1 MSVLSAYVHSLF
13 AGGHVA
19 IRQAVQPDDWQSALQ
34 AAYAEGARHVLLDA
48 GFEPIAEDA
57 LQALLAPLPP
67 GIYLT
72 AAALHV
78 RPHGWWPQVG
88 LVDGAPHL
96 FRADIAPAP
105 GAASGSGPAPLP
117 VQRRRGRPRKHP
129 LPSGLS
135 SSAQDS
141 APDSLG
147 EYLEHAWTRL
157 GTHDRDILQ
166 ARLGVD
172 GEPRTLEQIAQL
184 RVPEVSRERIR
195 QLEQRALKTL
205 RELPASAH
213 LLRRLRTLIRSD
225 QPLLSLDQLPQR
237 DPWFDHTAS
246 QAWFEKLLRAL
257 AEGEIDTID
266 AGGRAVLVPFPL
278 AHWQQC
284 VQQARSLLHR
294 LSSED
299 CLLSQ
304 AAEQVGKLLEE
315 RHAAFRP
322 LLWQAAGG
330 DQVQSAQDPDGQQRV
345 VAMGQG
351 AKELVK
357 VILFEATEPL
367 HRDQVVQ
374 LVRARTA
381 RDISDMSI
389 TNALPDVGVLMARG
403 HYGLRRHLPYS
414 DDQVQALVA
423 AAEAVV
429 LHAPAARQWSTEEI
443 CRAVRDDGLFD
454 AEQLDPYL
462 LGACLRLHGTRLIDL
477 KKGVWEPADG
487 ALGERIMIR
496 DFIVELLQEMGR
508 PLSTEELKNA
518 LRERRGLAA
527 TFQIQPRD
535 PLVRL
540 GKAVWGLIDR
550 DLPVPVKD
558 LGAYVDELHRHLL
571 RSSEGLHVSEVLGV
585 LAQAGLDV
593 GWVEDPELFF
603 ALAQRRDDMRVT
615 PARYLA
621 LSQWTDERRLTP
633 TAAIRQA
640 VSADPMRP
648 AAAIAADASARARR
662 EIGVDAVRYILN
674 NCDYTFDRASGSWC
688 RAGSDTATV

>member
-1 MSVLSAYVHSLF
+1 MTVLSAYVHSLF

-19 IRQAVQPDDWQSALQ
+19 IRQAAQPDDWQAALQ

-48 GFEPIAEDA
+48 GFEPLTDDA

-96 FRADIAPAP
+96 FRADIQPVQGNP
-105 GAASGSGPAPLP
+105 GTGPAPLP

-129 LPSGLS
+129 LPSGLAPS
-135 SSAQDS
+135 NQD
-141 APDSLG
+141 AVPDSLAA
-147 EYLEHAWTRL
+147 YLDQAWTRL
-157 GTHDRDILQ
+157 GSHDRDILQ

-172 GEPRTLEQIAQL
+172 GEPRTLEQIAQQ

-213 LLRRLRTLIRSD
+213 LLRRMRTLIRSD
-225 QPLLSLDQLPQR
+225 QPLLSLDQLHQR
-237 DPWFDHTAS
+237 DPWFDADIST
-246 QAWFEKLLRAL
+246 QPWFEKLLRAL
-257 AEGEIDTID
+257 AEGELDTVG
-266 AGGRAVLVPFPL
+266 AEGHAVLVPFPL

-284 VQQARSLLHR
+284 VQQARALLHR
-294 LSSED
+294 LSNED

-304 AAEQVGKLLEE
+304 ASEQVGKLLEE

-330 DQVQSAQDPDGQQRV
+330 DLVQCALDQDGQQRV

-357 VILFEATEPL
+357 VVLFEAAEPL

-374 LVRARTA
+374 LVRARTQ
-381 RDISDMSI
+381 REISDMSI

-414 DDQVQALVA
+414 DEQIQALVS

-429 LHAPAARQWSTEEI
+429 LHAPVARQWSTEEI
-443 CRAVRDDGLFD
+443 CRAVREDGLFD

-496 DFIVELLQEMGR
+496 DFIVELLQELGR

-550 DLPVPVKD
+550 DLPVPVQG
-558 LGAYVDELHRHLL
+558 LSGYVDALYSHLQ
-571 RSSEGLHVSEVLGV
+571 RTGEGLHVSEVTGV
-585 LAQAGLDV
+585 LTAAGLDV
-593 GWVEDPELFF
+593 SWVEDPELFF

-621 LSQWTDERRLTP
+621 LSQWADERRLTP

-640 VSADPMRP
+640 VLADPMRP

-674 NCDYTFDRASGSWC
+674 NCDYTFDRVSGSWC
-688 RAGSDTATV
+688 QASSDAATA

>member
-1 MSVLSAYVHSLF
+1 MPVLSAYVHSLF

-19 IRQAVQPDDWQSALQ
+19 NRHAEQPDDWQAALQ

-48 GFEPIAEDA
+48 GFDA
-57 LQALLAPLPP
+57 LADDAVQALLGGLPP

-96 FRADIAPAP
+96 FRADLPQP
-105 GAASGSGPAPLP
+105 GGGSQGSGPAPLP

-135 SSAQDS
+135 PSSSEAQPENLGVYLEQ
-141 APDSLG
+141 AWARLG
-147 EYLEHAWTRL
+147 E
-157 GTHDRDILQ
+157 HDRDILH
-166 ARLGVD
+166 ARLGID
-172 GEPRTLEQIAQL
+172 GEPRTLEQIAHQ

-205 RELPASAH
+205 RELPASAQ
-213 LLRRLRTLIRSD
+213 LLRRLRALIRSD
-225 QPLLSLDQLPQR
+225 QPLLALPDLHRR
-237 DPWFDHTAS
+237 DPWFDAGIS
-246 QAWFEKLLRAL
+246 QQPWFEKLLRAL
-257 AEGEIDTID
+257 AEGEIDTVEHE
-266 AGGRAVLVPFPL
+266 GQSVLVPFPL
-278 AHWQQC
+278 AHWQHC
-284 VQQARSLLHR
+284 VQQARTLLHR

-299 CLLSQ
+299 CLLSVAQ
-304 AAEQVGKLLEE
+304 EQVGHLLEE

-330 DQVQSAQDPDGQQRV
+330 DQVQCATGPDGQVRV

-357 VILFEATEPL
+357 VVLFEAAEPL
-367 HRDQVVQ
+367 HREQVVQ
-374 LVRARTA
+374 LVRGHTN

-414 DDQVQALVA
+414 DEQIDALVE
-423 AAEAVV
+423 AAESLV
-429 LHAPAARQWSTEEI
+429 LSAPVARQWSTEEI
-443 CRAVRDDGLFD
+443 CRAIRDEGLFD
-454 AEQLDPYL
+454 GELDPYL

-496 DFIVELLQEMGR
+496 DFIVELLQEEGR

-540 GKAVWGLIDR
+540 GKALWGLIDR
-550 DLPVPVKD
+550 DLPVPVPA
-558 LGAYVDELHRHLL
+558 LAPYVDTLEAHLR
-571 RSSEGLHVSEVLGV
+571 RSNEGIHVSEITGILRK
-585 LAQAGLDV
+585 AGLEVD
-593 GWVEDPELFF
+593 WVEDAELFV
-603 ALAQRRDDMRVT
+603 ALAQRRPQMRVT
-615 PARYLA
+615 PGRYLA
-621 LSQWTDERRLTP
+621 LSDWADERRLTP
-633 TAAIRQA
+633 TAAIRAA
-640 VSADPMRP
+640 VADDPMRT

-674 NCDYTFDRASGSWC
+674 NCDYTYDRESGGWC
-688 RAGSDTATV
+688 QLALG

>member
-1 MSVLSAYVHSLF
+1 MPVLSAYVHSLF

-19 IRQAVQPDDWQSALQ
+19 NRQAAQPEDWQAALQ

-48 GFEPIAEDA
+48 GFEALSDDA
-57 LQALLAPLPP
+57 VQALLGGLPP

-96 FRADIAPAP
+96 FRADLPQPAGGHP
-105 GAASGSGPAPLP
+105 GQGPAPLP

-129 LPSGLS
+129 LPGGPGPGGNQSQPS
-135 SSAQDS
+135 SLA
-141 APDSLG
+141 
-147 EYLEHAWTRL
+147 EYLEQAWTRL
-157 GTHDRDILQ
+157 GEHDRDILH
-166 ARLGVD
+166 ARLGIG

-205 RELPASAH
+205 RELPASAQ
-213 LLRRLRTLIRSD
+213 LLRRLRALIRSD
-225 QPLLSLDQLPQR
+225 QPLLALSELPQR
-237 DPWFDHTAS
+237 DPWFDPALTAEP
-246 QAWFEKLLRAL
+246 WFEKLLRAL
-257 AEGEIDTID
+257 AEGEIDTIEHN
-266 AGGRAVLVPFPL
+266 GEAVLVPFPL
-278 AHWQQC
+278 VHWQHC
-284 VQQARSLLHR
+284 VQQARALLQR

-299 CLLSQ
+299 CLLATAQ
-304 AAEQVGKLLEE
+304 EQVGHLLEE

-322 LLWQAAGG
+322 LLWLAAGG
-330 DQVQSAQDPDGQQRV
+330 DQAQCATGPDGQLRV

-357 VILFEATEPL
+357 VVLFEAGEPL
-367 HRDQVVQ
+367 HRDQVVA
-374 LVRARTA
+374 LVRAHTSRE
-381 RDISDMSI
+381 ISDMSI

-414 DDQVQALVA
+414 DEQIEALVE
-423 AAEAVV
+423 AAETVV
-429 LHAPAARQWSTEEI
+429 LGAPQARQWSTEEI
-443 CRAVRDDGLFD
+443 CRAIREEGLFD
-454 AEQLDPYL
+454 GELDPYL
-462 LGACLRLHGTRLIDL
+462 LGACLRLHGTRLNDL

-496 DFIVELLQEMGR
+496 DFIVELLHEEGR
-508 PLSTEELKNA
+508 PLSTEELKRA

-540 GKAVWGLIDR
+540 GKALWGLIDR
-550 DLPVPVKD
+550 DLPVPVD
-558 LGAYVDELHRHLL
+558 TLGPYVDTLHAHLQ
-571 RSSEGLHVSEVLGV
+571 RSGEGIHVSEVTTILRE
-585 LAQAGLDV
+585 AGLDV
-593 GWVEDPELFF
+593 GWVEDAELFF
-603 ALAQRRDDMRVT
+603 ALAQRRPQMRVT

-621 LSQWTDERRLTP
+621 LSEWADERRLTP

-640 VSADPMRP
+640 VADNPMRP

-674 NCDYTFDRASGSWC
+674 NCDYTYDRESGGWSQV
-688 RAGSDTATV
+688 ATG

>member
-1 MSVLSAYVHSLF
+1 MPVLSAYVHSLF

-19 IRQAVQPDDWQSALQ
+19 NRQAAQPDDWQAALE

-48 GFEPIAEDA
+48 GFDA
-57 LQALLAPLPP
+57 LADEAVQALLAGQPP

-78 RPHGWWPQVG
+78 RPAGWWPQVG

-96 FRADIAPAP
+96 FRADLPQP
-105 GAASGSGPAPLP
+105 SGTGSGPAPLP

-129 LPSGLS
+129 LPVGPAST
-135 SSAQDS
+135 AADS
-141 APDSLG
+141 QPDDLAGYLALAWERLG
-147 EYLEHAWTRL
+147 E
-157 GTHDRDILQ
+157 HDRDILH
-166 ARLGVD
+166 ARLGVG
-172 GEPRTLEQIAQL
+172 GEPRTLEQIAQQ

-205 RELPASAH
+205 RELPATAH
-213 LLRRLRTLIRSD
+213 LLRRLRALIRSE
-225 QPLLSLDQLPQR
+225 QPLLALDQLSQR
-237 DPWFDHTAS
+237 DPWFDPQNS
-246 QAWFEKLLRAL
+246 RQAWFEKLLRAL
-257 AEGEIDTID
+257 AEGEIDTIEH
-266 AGGRAVLVPFPL
+266 AGQAIVVPFPL
-278 AHWQQC
+278 VHWQHC
-284 VQQARSLLHR
+284 VQQARSLLQR
-294 LSSED
+294 LSSQD
-299 CLLSQ
+299 CLLS
-304 AAEQVGKLLEE
+304 AANEQVGQLLEE

-330 DQVQSAQDPDGQQRV
+330 DQVQCATGPDGQQRV

-357 VILFEATEPL
+357 VVLFEAGEPL
-367 HRDQVVQ
+367 HRDQVVH
-374 LVRARTA
+374 LVRARTS

-389 TNALPDVGVLMARG
+389 TNALPEVGVLMARG
-403 HYGLRRHLPYS
+403 HYGLRRHLPYN
-414 DDQVQALVA
+414 DEQIEALVE
-423 AAEAVV
+423 AAESLV
-429 LHAPAARQWSTEEI
+429 LSAPVARQWSTEEI
-443 CRAVRDDGLFD
+443 CRAVRDEGLFD
-454 AEQLDPYL
+454 GELDPYL

-487 ALGERIMIR
+487 ALGGRIMIR

-540 GKAVWGLIDR
+540 GKAIWGLIDR
-550 DLPVPVKD
+550 DLPVPVD
-558 LGAYVDELHRHLL
+558 TLGPYVDALHAHLK
-571 RSSEGLHVSEVLGV
+571 RSGEGLHVSEVIAV
-585 LAQAGLDV
+585 LKQAGLEV
-593 GWVEDPELFF
+593 GWVEDAELFF
-603 ALAQRRDDMRVT
+603 ALAQRRQQMRVT

-621 LSQWTDERRLTP
+621 LSEWADERRLTP

-640 VSADPMRP
+640 VADDPMRP

-662 EIGVDAVRYILN
+662 EIGVEAVRYILN
-674 NCDYTFDRASGSWC
+674 NCDYTYDRHSGGWSQL
-688 RAGSDTATV
+688 ALG

>member
-1 MSVLSAYVHSLF
+1 MPVLSAYVHSLF

-19 IRQAVQPDDWQSALQ
+19 NRQAAQPDDWQAALE

-48 GFEPIAEDA
+48 GFDA
-57 LQALLAPLPP
+57 LADDAVQALLGSLPP

-78 RPHGWWPQVG
+78 RPAGWWPQVG
-88 LVDGAPHL
+88 LVDGSPHL
-96 FRADIAPAP
+96 FRADLPQPVSP
-105 GAASGSGPAPLP
+105 GAGPAPLP

-129 LPSGLS
+129 LPTGLAPAIAE
-135 SSAQDS
+135 AQPRDL
-141 APDSLG
+141 AHYLEQAWARLG
-147 EYLEHAWTRL
+147 E
-157 GTHDRDILQ
+157 HDRDILH

-184 RVPEVSRERIR
+184 RIPEVSRERIR

-225 QPLLSLDQLPQR
+225 QPLLPMQQLQQR
-237 DPWFDHTAS
+237 DPWFTAS
-246 QAWFEKLLRAL
+246 ISTHPWFEKLVRAL
-257 AEGEIDTID
+257 AESEIDTIEHD
-266 AGGRAVLVPFPL
+266 GQAILVPFPL
-278 AHWQQC
+278 AHWQHC
-284 VQQARSLLHR
+284 VQQARTLLHR
-294 LSSED
+294 LSHED

-304 AAEQVGKLLEE
+304 ATEQVGHLLED
-315 RHAAFRP
+315 RHGTFRP

-330 DQVQSAQDPDGQQRV
+330 DQVQCATGPDGQQRV

-357 VILFEATEPL
+357 VVLFEASEPL

-374 LVRARTA
+374 LVRARTQ

-414 DDQVQALVA
+414 DEQIDALVE
-423 AAEAVV
+423 AAESLV
-429 LHAPAARQWSTEEI
+429 LSAPVARQWSTEEI
-443 CRAVRDDGLFD
+443 CRAVRDEGLF
-454 AEQLDPYL
+454 EGELDPYL

-487 ALGERIMIR
+487 ALGGRIMIR
-496 DFIVELLQEMGR
+496 DFIVDLLQEMGR

-550 DLPVPVKD
+550 DLPVPVAS
-558 LGAYVDELHRHLL
+558 LGPYVDTLLAHLR
-571 RSSEGLHVSEVLGV
+571 RSGEGLHVSEVLAILGK
-585 LAQAGLDV
+585 AGLDV
-593 GWVEDPELFF
+593 SWVEDAELFF
-603 ALAQRRDDMRVT
+603 ALAQRRSQMRVT

-621 LSQWTDERRLTP
+621 LSEWSDERRLTP
-633 TAAIRQA
+633 TAAIRLA
-640 VSADPMRP
+640 VAEDPMRP

-662 EIGVDAVRYILN
+662 DIGVDAVRYILN
-674 NCDYTFDRASGSWC
+674 NCDYTYDRTSGSWSQL
-688 RAGSDTATV
+688 ALG

>member
-1 MSVLSAYVHSLF
+1 MPVLSAYVHSLF

-19 IRQAVQPDDWQSALQ
+19 NRQAAQPDDWQAALE

-48 GFEPIAEDA
+48 GFDA
-57 LQALLAPLPP
+57 LADDAVQALLHGLPP

-78 RPHGWWPQVG
+78 RPSGWWPQVG

-96 FRADIAPAP
+96 FRADLPHP
-105 GAASGSGPAPLP
+105 VSSGAGPAPLP

-129 LPSGLS
+129 LPTGLAPATAE
-135 SSAQDS
+135 AQPADLNHYLEQ
-141 APDSLG
+141 AWARLG
-147 EYLEHAWTRL
+147 E
-157 GTHDRDILQ
+157 HDRDILH
-166 ARLGVD
+166 ARLGID
-172 GEPRTLEQIAQL
+172 GQPRTLEQIAQL

-213 LLRRLRTLIRSD
+213 LLRRMRALIRSD
-225 QPLLSLDQLPQR
+225 QPLLTLPQLHQR
-237 DPWFDHTAS
+237 DPWFDQHNT
-246 QAWFEKLLRAL
+246 QQPWFEKLLRAL
-257 AEGEIDTID
+257 AEGEIDTIEHEGQ
-266 AGGRAVLVPFPL
+266 AILVPFPL
-278 AHWQQC
+278 AHWQHC
-284 VQQARSLLHR
+284 VQQARSLLLK
-294 LSSED
+294 LSHED
-299 CLLSQ
+299 CLLNQ
-304 AAEQVGKLLEE
+304 AQEQVGHLLEE

-330 DQVQSAQDPDGQQRV
+330 DQAQTATGPDGQLRI

-357 VILFEATEPL
+357 VVLFEANEPL

-374 LVRARTA
+374 LVRALTQRE
-381 RDISDMSI
+381 ISDMSI

-414 DDQVQALVA
+414 DEQIEALVE
-423 AAEAVV
+423 AAESLV
-429 LHAPAARQWSTEEI
+429 LSAPVARQWSTEEI
-443 CRAVRDDGLFD
+443 CRAVRDEGLF
-454 AEQLDPYL
+454 EGELDPYL

-487 ALGERIMIR
+487 ALGGRIMIR

-550 DLPVPVKD
+550 DLPVPVGS
-558 LGAYVDELHRHLL
+558 LGPYVDALQAQLK
-571 RSSEGLHVSEVLGV
+571 RSGEGLHVSEVIRVLG
-585 LAQAGLDV
+585 QAGLDV

-603 ALAQRRDDMRVT
+603 ALAQRRQQMRVT
-615 PARYLA
+615 PARYLV
-621 LSQWTDERRLTP
+621 LSEWPDERRLTP

-640 VSADPMRP
+640 VADDPMRP

-674 NCDYTFDRASGSWC
+674 NCDYTYDRNSGGWSQV
-688 RAGSDTATV
+688 AIS

>member
-1 MSVLSAYVHSLF
+1 MPVLSAYVHSLF

-19 IRQAVQPDDWQSALQ
+19 NRHAAQPEDWQAALE

-48 GFEPIAEDA
+48 GFDA
-57 LQALLAPLPP
+57 LADDAVQALLAGLPP

-78 RPHGWWPQVG
+78 RPAGWWPQVG

-96 FRADIAPAP
+96 FRADLPQP
-105 GAASGSGPAPLP
+105 VTPGSGPAPLP

-129 LPSGLS
+129 LPTGLAPATAE
-135 SSAQDS
+135 AQPEDL
-141 APDSLG
+141 AH
-147 EYLEHAWTRL
+147 YLEQAWARL
-157 GTHDRDILQ
+157 GDHDRDILH
-166 ARLGVD
+166 ARLGID
-172 GEPRTLEQIAQL
+172 GEPRTLEQIAQQ

-225 QPLLSLDQLPQR
+225 QPLLPLGQLPQR
-237 DPWFDHTAS
+237 DPWFGLDDEHH
-246 QAWFEKLLRAL
+246 AWFEKLIRAL
-257 AEGEIDTID
+257 AEGEIDTIEHD
-266 AGGRAVLVPFPL
+266 GQPILVPFPL
-278 AHWQQC
+278 AHWQHC
-284 VQQARSLLHR
+284 VQQARTLLHR
-294 LSSED
+294 LSHED

-304 AAEQVGKLLEE
+304 ASEQVGHLLED
-315 RHAAFRP
+315 RHATFRP

-330 DQVQSAQDPDGQQRV
+330 DQVQCAIGPDGQQRV

-357 VILFEATEPL
+357 VVLFEAGEPL

-374 LVRARTA
+374 LVRARTE

-414 DDQVQALVA
+414 DEQIDALVE
-423 AAEAVV
+423 AAESLV
-429 LHAPAARQWSTEEI
+429 LSAPVARQWSTEEI
-443 CRAVRDDGLFD
+443 CRAVRDEGLF
-454 AEQLDPYL
+454 EGELDPYL

-487 ALGERIMIR
+487 ALGGRIMIR
-496 DFIVELLQEMGR
+496 DFIVDLLQEMGR

-540 GKAVWGLIDR
+540 GKAIWGLIDR
-550 DLPVPVKD
+550 DLPVPVD
-558 LGAYVDELHRHLL
+558 SLGPYVDALHAYLK
-571 RSSEGLHVSEVLGV
+571 RSGEGLHVSEVIGV
-585 LAQAGLDV
+585 LTHAGLEV
-593 GWVEDPELFF
+593 GWVEDAELFF
-603 ALAQRRDDMRVT
+603 ALAQRRSQMRVT

-621 LSQWTDERRLTP
+621 LSEWSDERRLTP

-640 VSADPMRP
+640 VADDPMRP

-662 EIGVDAVRYILN
+662 DIGVDAVRYILN
-674 NCDYTFDRASGSWC
+674 NCDYTYDRNSGSWSQI
-688 RAGSDTATV
+688 ALG